1 MLDGISAIQLI
12 LQGLVELSSGLVVK
26 DLRTVNASSNVDFN
40 PMVVGSNPL
49 RNHEHLFS
57 DGLLC
62 LIAHIWR
69 AVG

>member
-1 MLDGISAIQLI
+1 MLGGISAIQLI
-12 LQGLVELSSGLVVK
+12 LQGLVVK
-26 DLRTVNASSNVDFN
+26 DLRTVNSSTNVDFN